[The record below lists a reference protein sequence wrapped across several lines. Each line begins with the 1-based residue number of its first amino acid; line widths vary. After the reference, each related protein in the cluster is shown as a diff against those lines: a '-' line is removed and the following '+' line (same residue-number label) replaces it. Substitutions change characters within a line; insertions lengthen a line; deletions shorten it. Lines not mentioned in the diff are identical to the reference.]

1 MVDQRFE
8 GGLDCW
14 PVGESTSASMESS
27 ASGTAAVS
35 VLATVALGIHV
46 VRSTRHSPLIVSQS
60 AEVPWPVAY
69 AGTSA

>member
-1 MVDQRFE
+1 
-8 GGLDCW
+8 
-14 PVGESTSASMESS
+14 MESS
-27 ASGTAAVS
+27 ASGTATVS

-60 AEVPWPVAY
+60 VEVPCPVAY